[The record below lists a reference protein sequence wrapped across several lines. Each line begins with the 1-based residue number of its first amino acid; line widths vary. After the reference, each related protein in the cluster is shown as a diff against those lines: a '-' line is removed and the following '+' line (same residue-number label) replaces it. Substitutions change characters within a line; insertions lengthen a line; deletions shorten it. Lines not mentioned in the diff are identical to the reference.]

1 MGVVP
6 EEIRSSLPHFPGGRG
21 VDYGFLHHPSISIF
35 SRLEHVSQLF
45 QHRRM
50 RSVCSALLSTVVH
63 VQPLNLLERLDVA
76 LVTDVVPF
84 RRRCR
89 GDGERGLKLVDED
102 LIAEPKMRRTW
113 NTLQEEARACR
124 HPLIKHHAVQVA
136 GVDVDV
142 VVVSSPEEVREFT
155 LGGIDV
161 VEVVERGRP

>member
-1 MGVVP
+1 M
-6 EEIRSSLPHFPGGRG
+6 RG
-21 VDYGFLHHPSISIF
+21 VRPAFF
-35 SRLEHVSQLF
+35 S
-45 QHRRM
+45 
-50 RSVCSALLSTVVH
+50 AVVH
-63 VQPLNLLERLDVA
+63 VQTLNPLEHLDDA
-76 LVTDVVPF
+76 LVTDVASF

-89 GDGERGLKLVDED
+89 GDGKKGLQLVDED

-124 HPLIKHHAVQVA
+124 HLLIKHHAVQVA